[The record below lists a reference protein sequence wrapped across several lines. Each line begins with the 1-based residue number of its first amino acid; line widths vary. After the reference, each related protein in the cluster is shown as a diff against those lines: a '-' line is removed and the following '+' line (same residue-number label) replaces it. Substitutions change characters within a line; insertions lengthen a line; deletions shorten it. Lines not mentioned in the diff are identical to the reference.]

1 MSPGEYGPFANT
13 VAIAGALVATFG
25 IILLKILGRM
35 KKWTWLV
42 GENIAPGFLVAS
54 GARILA
60 VALMAAIYILIT
72 VPNHVWFLAVA
83 GVFGIL
89 GFYAVTRFDKLR
101 KLYTHKVPLVA
112 ADGSH
117 LKDKSGQPVYTSL
130 VIGSEKDMK
139 PQAKRD
145 YAAAQKARGGLS
157 ITDFMSGYGSTT
169 LNDPEAVWDR
179 SLLVDNSARLTR
191 SLMYIVLCAVLS
203 LFTAA
208 LVIEVASRR

>member
-25 IILLKILGRM
+25 ILMVKAIGRM

-42 GENIAPGFLVAS
+42 GENHAPGFLVAGS
-54 GARILA
+54 ARILA
-60 VALMAAIYILIT
+60 VALMAVIYILIT
-72 VPNHVWFLAVA
+72 IQNHRWFGGVAVA
-83 GVFGIL
+83 FGVL

-112 ADGSH
+112 ADGSQ
-117 LKDKSGQPVYTSL
+117 LKDKSGQPIYESL
-130 VIGSEKDMK
+130 VIGSEGDMK
-139 PQAKRD
+139 PQAKKD
-145 YAAAQKARGGLS
+145 YATAQKARGGLS
-157 ITDFMSGYGSTT
+157 ITEFMSGYGSTK

-179 SLLVDNSARLTR
+179 STLVDNSSRLAR
-191 SLMYIVLCAVLS
+191 SLMYIVLCAVLA